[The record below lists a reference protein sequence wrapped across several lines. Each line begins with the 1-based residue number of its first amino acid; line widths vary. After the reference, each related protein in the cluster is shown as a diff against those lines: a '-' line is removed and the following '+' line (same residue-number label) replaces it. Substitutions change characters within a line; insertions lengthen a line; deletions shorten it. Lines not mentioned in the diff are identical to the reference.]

1 MTIDEKNSKEAKSE
15 SEESR
20 RNLLKVGLGLGAA
33 LVVGGAG
40 SIARSLINPGIPET
54 VSTSTSTSTTSSSSI
69 ELPPPATPNF
79 PVILV
84 ANASDLKVGV
94 PINFDYPLKEQPN
107 ILVKLGVKATNG
119 VGPDS
124 DIVAF
129 SEICQHL
136 GCIYGFLNAGSSPSC
151 NSSYKAGGPVGY
163 CCCHGSIYDL
173 ADGAKVIGGPAPRP
187 EPQVVL
193 FFDSKTGNI
202 FATGMTPPT
211 VFGFDTGSS
220 DVSSDL
226 KGGTLV

>member
-1 MTIDEKNSKEAKSE
+1 MTNEEKNSKEGKSE
-15 SEESR
+15 SDESR

-40 SIARSLINPGIPET
+40 SNARSLINPGIPET

-107 ILVKLGVKATNG
+107 ILVKLGRKATNG
-119 VGPDS
+119 VRPDS
-124 DIVAF
+124 DIDAY

>member
-1 MTIDEKNSKEAKSE
+1 MTNQEKNSKEGKSE
-15 SEESR
+15 SDESR

-54 VSTSTSTSTTSSSSI
+54 ISTSTSSSTTSSSSI

-84 ANASDLKVGV
+84 ANMSDLKVGV

-119 VGPDS
+119 VGPDG

-136 GCIYGFLNAGSSPSC
+136 GCIYGFLNTGSSPSC
-151 NSSYKAGGPVGY
+151 NSSYKAAGPVGY

-202 FATGMTPPT
+202 FATGMTPPA
-211 VFGFDTGSS
+211 VFGYDTGSS

>member
-1 MTIDEKNSKEAKSE
+1 MTNEEKNSKEGKSE
-15 SEESR
+15 SDESR

>member
-1 MTIDEKNSKEAKSE
+1 MTNEEKNLKEGKSE
-15 SEESR
+15 SDESR
-20 RNLLKVGLGLGAA
+20 RNLLKVGLGLGAV
-33 LVVGGAG
+33 LVIGGAG

-54 VSTSTSTSTTSSSSI
+54 ISTSTSTSTTSSSSI

-84 ANASDLKVGV
+84 SNISDLQVGV
-94 PINFDYPLKEQPN
+94 PFNFNYPLEAQPN

-124 DIVAF
+124 YIVAF

-136 GCIYGFLNAGSSPSC
+136 GCVYGFLNAGSSPSC
-151 NSSYKAGGPVGY
+151 NSSYKAAGPVGY

-173 ADGAKVIGGPAPRP
+173 ADGAKVVGGPAPRP
-187 EPQVVL
+187 EPQVIL
-193 FFDSKTGNI
+193 YFDSKTGNI

-211 VFGFDTGSS
+211 IFGYDTGSS